1 MYRPSGL
8 TALAVFNFIIAGF
21 YGLSVLGLLVLL
33 ANPDKRQPGLTETYI
48 YVNILY
54 AIVDTGLLIIAGVGY
69 LKLKKILGRWLG
81 NIEACFGLAF
91 FAFALSYSLSLGQ
104 PFMFSSL
111 KSLIYPGITL
121 ILLNVVFRENL
132 VN

>member
-33 ANPDKRQPGLTETYI
+33 ANPDKRQPGLTETYL
-48 YVNILY
+48 YVNLLY
-54 AIVDTGLLIIAGVGY
+54 AIVDTGLLITAGIGY

-81 NIEACFGLAF
+81 NVEAAFGLAF
-91 FAFALSYSLSLGQ
+91 FAFALGYSLSLGQ